1 MRSAGVDW
9 VRDRVPPGAT
19 LCSARGAPRLRLAE
33 WVVAAVMA
41 DAKRAREVGEGQ
53 ATRTW
58 RRLGLDDVAG
68 RRVVILGHGSIGREA
83 GRLLRALGCTVDG
96 VGRRP
101 HRGVHGLT
109 DLARLAADADVLVD
123 LLPLTPETE
132 GLLDG
137 TLLSRLPPVR
147 WWSTRAAGRRS

>member
-19 LCSARGAPRLRLAE
+19 LCSARGARDSAVAE

-68 RRVVILGHGSIGREA
+68 RRVVIVGFGSIGREA

-101 HRGVHGLT
+101 
-109 DLARLAADADVLVD
+109 
-123 LLPLTPETE
+123 
-132 GLLDG
+132 
-137 TLLSRLPPVR
+137 
-147 WWSTRAAGRRS
+147 RAACTDSPTSHGWPGTPTSSSTCSR